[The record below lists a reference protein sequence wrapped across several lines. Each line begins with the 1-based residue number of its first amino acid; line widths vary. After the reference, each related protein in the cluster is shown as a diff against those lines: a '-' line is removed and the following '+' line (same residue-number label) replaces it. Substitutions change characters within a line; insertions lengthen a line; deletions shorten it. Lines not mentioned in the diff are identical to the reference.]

1 MGNGT
6 ASENSSFLEPQIVG
20 REQSPGF
27 DELNTEIEQ
36 ARLQSIALER
46 SRSAIR
52 EKIAKKEKK
61 KEKKKKK
68 RNLTDS
74 DCEDYMMASFEQ
86 VDAANGASSDSLPEE
101 MRPSQRQLEED
112 GNLIAAEDDRK
123 KHREPQI
130 VFKDVEVHGIVV
142 ICAIEATT

>member
-1 MGNGT
+1 M
-6 ASENSSFLEPQIVG
+6 EPQLVG

-46 SRSAIR
+46 SRTAIR
-52 EKIAKKEKK
+52 DKIAKKEKK
-61 KEKKKKK
+61 KDKKKKK

-74 DCEDYMMASFEQ
+74 DCEEYMMASLDQ
-86 VDAANGASSDSLPEE
+86 VDAANGATSDSLPEE
-101 MRPSQRQLEED
+101 MRPSQRQLD
-112 GNLIAAEDDRK
+112 ADDTFIDAENDRK

-130 VFKDVEVHGIVV
+130 VFKDIEVCSHRIFYLL
-142 ICAIEATT
+142 